1 MTRTRSLRLHL
12 NIRCM
17 TSILVR
23 FVNQH
28 MDITFLVFI
37 IQKVFII
44 GFVIAGDP
52 RQDIEHE
59 HYISQ
64 RTPLIMPEPIRKFLL
79 YFQRCIG
86 EMKVMEIQDA
96 YENG

>member
-1 MTRTRSLRLHL
+1 MYDLHTGTFCEI
-12 NIRCM
+12 NIW
-17 TSILVR
+17 IQR
-23 FVNQH
+23 FS
-28 MDITFLVFI
+28 FLSYG
-37 IQKVFII
+37 KVVII